1 MSQQV
6 ESNFNIQSKLLWLIG
21 LCLISLAVW
30 GNSYFSDI
38 GLLYRVLGVV
48 GILFVS
54 LFVLRFT
61 IFGNQ
66 TYNLLIQSSTEIRKV
81 VWPNRTETTQ
91 TTLIVTVAVL
101 IASLILWGLDS
112 LFSFLIKLFLG
123 LNMSK
128 ALYVIN
134 SYSGYEN
141 KAKEQLMDRIVS
153 EGQGE
158 YFGRIEVPTQEITEI
173 KGGKEKIVQKKFFP
187 GYILV
192 EMEMND
198 VTWHLVKETPRVL
211 GFIGGTKN
219 DPKSITDVEANRIL
233 NQIENGVDEST
244 QSVSF
249 EPGEMIRVIDGPF
262 NDFSGVV
269 EEVDNEKSKVK
280 VAVMIFGRSTP
291 VELDFT
297 QIERS

>member
-6 ESNFNIQSKLLWLIG
+6 ESNFNIQIKLLWLIG

-112 LFSFLIKLFLG
+112 LFSFLIKLLLG
-123 LNMSK
+123 
-128 ALYVIN
+128 
-134 SYSGYEN
+134 
-141 KAKEQLMDRIVS
+141 
-153 EGQGE
+153 
-158 YFGRIEVPTQEITEI
+158 
-173 KGGKEKIVQKKFFP
+173 
-187 GYILV
+187 
-192 EMEMND
+192 
-198 VTWHLVKETPRVL
+198 
-211 GFIGGTKN
+211 
-219 DPKSITDVEANRIL
+219 
-233 NQIENGVDEST
+233 
-244 QSVSF
+244 
-249 EPGEMIRVIDGPF
+249 
-262 NDFSGVV
+262 
-269 EEVDNEKSKVK
+269 
-280 VAVMIFGRSTP
+280 
-291 VELDFT
+291 
-297 QIERS
+297 

>member
-21 LCLISLAVW
+21 LCLIFLAVW

-91 TTLIVTVAVL
+91 TTIIVTVAVL

-112 LFSFLIKLFLG
+112 LFSFLIKLLLG
-123 LNMSK
+123 
-128 ALYVIN
+128 
-134 SYSGYEN
+134 
-141 KAKEQLMDRIVS
+141 
-153 EGQGE
+153 
-158 YFGRIEVPTQEITEI
+158 
-173 KGGKEKIVQKKFFP
+173 
-187 GYILV
+187 
-192 EMEMND
+192 
-198 VTWHLVKETPRVL
+198 
-211 GFIGGTKN
+211 
-219 DPKSITDVEANRIL
+219 
-233 NQIENGVDEST
+233 
-244 QSVSF
+244 
-249 EPGEMIRVIDGPF
+249 
-262 NDFSGVV
+262 
-269 EEVDNEKSKVK
+269 
-280 VAVMIFGRSTP
+280 
-291 VELDFT
+291 
-297 QIERS
+297 

>member
-54 LFVLRFT
+54 LFILRFT

-112 LFSFLIKLFLG
+112 LFSFLIKLLLG
-123 LNMSK
+123 
-128 ALYVIN
+128 
-134 SYSGYEN
+134 
-141 KAKEQLMDRIVS
+141 
-153 EGQGE
+153 
-158 YFGRIEVPTQEITEI
+158 
-173 KGGKEKIVQKKFFP
+173 
-187 GYILV
+187 
-192 EMEMND
+192 
-198 VTWHLVKETPRVL
+198 
-211 GFIGGTKN
+211 
-219 DPKSITDVEANRIL
+219 
-233 NQIENGVDEST
+233 
-244 QSVSF
+244 
-249 EPGEMIRVIDGPF
+249 
-262 NDFSGVV
+262 
-269 EEVDNEKSKVK
+269 
-280 VAVMIFGRSTP
+280 
-291 VELDFT
+291 
-297 QIERS
+297 

>member
-21 LCLISLAVW
+21 LCLIFLAVW

-112 LFSFLIKLFLG
+112 LFSFLIKLLLG
-123 LNMSK
+123 
-128 ALYVIN
+128 
-134 SYSGYEN
+134 
-141 KAKEQLMDRIVS
+141 
-153 EGQGE
+153 
-158 YFGRIEVPTQEITEI
+158 
-173 KGGKEKIVQKKFFP
+173 
-187 GYILV
+187 
-192 EMEMND
+192 
-198 VTWHLVKETPRVL
+198 
-211 GFIGGTKN
+211 
-219 DPKSITDVEANRIL
+219 
-233 NQIENGVDEST
+233 
-244 QSVSF
+244 
-249 EPGEMIRVIDGPF
+249 
-262 NDFSGVV
+262 
-269 EEVDNEKSKVK
+269 
-280 VAVMIFGRSTP
+280 
-291 VELDFT
+291 
-297 QIERS
+297 

>member
-6 ESNFNIQSKLLWLIG
+6 ESNYNIQSKLLWLIG

-66 TYNLLIQSSTEIRKV
+66 TYNLLVQSSTEIRKV

-112 LFSFLIKLFLG
+112 LFSFLIKLLLG
-123 LNMSK
+123 
-128 ALYVIN
+128 
-134 SYSGYEN
+134 
-141 KAKEQLMDRIVS
+141 
-153 EGQGE
+153 
-158 YFGRIEVPTQEITEI
+158 
-173 KGGKEKIVQKKFFP
+173 
-187 GYILV
+187 
-192 EMEMND
+192 
-198 VTWHLVKETPRVL
+198 
-211 GFIGGTKN
+211 
-219 DPKSITDVEANRIL
+219 
-233 NQIENGVDEST
+233 
-244 QSVSF
+244 
-249 EPGEMIRVIDGPF
+249 
-262 NDFSGVV
+262 
-269 EEVDNEKSKVK
+269 
-280 VAVMIFGRSTP
+280 
-291 VELDFT
+291 
-297 QIERS
+297 

>member
-6 ESNFNIQSKLLWLIG
+6 EGNFNIQSKLLWLIG

-54 LFVLRFT
+54 LFVLRIT

-112 LFSFLIKLFLG
+112 LFSFLIKLLLG
-123 LNMSK
+123 
-128 ALYVIN
+128 
-134 SYSGYEN
+134 
-141 KAKEQLMDRIVS
+141 
-153 EGQGE
+153 
-158 YFGRIEVPTQEITEI
+158 
-173 KGGKEKIVQKKFFP
+173 
-187 GYILV
+187 
-192 EMEMND
+192 
-198 VTWHLVKETPRVL
+198 
-211 GFIGGTKN
+211 
-219 DPKSITDVEANRIL
+219 
-233 NQIENGVDEST
+233 
-244 QSVSF
+244 
-249 EPGEMIRVIDGPF
+249 
-262 NDFSGVV
+262 
-269 EEVDNEKSKVK
+269 
-280 VAVMIFGRSTP
+280 
-291 VELDFT
+291 
-297 QIERS
+297 

>member
-21 LCLISLAVW
+21 ICLISLAVW

-112 LFSFLIKLFLG
+112 LFSFLIKLLLG
-123 LNMSK
+123 
-128 ALYVIN
+128 
-134 SYSGYEN
+134 
-141 KAKEQLMDRIVS
+141 
-153 EGQGE
+153 
-158 YFGRIEVPTQEITEI
+158 
-173 KGGKEKIVQKKFFP
+173 
-187 GYILV
+187 
-192 EMEMND
+192 
-198 VTWHLVKETPRVL
+198 
-211 GFIGGTKN
+211 
-219 DPKSITDVEANRIL
+219 
-233 NQIENGVDEST
+233 
-244 QSVSF
+244 
-249 EPGEMIRVIDGPF
+249 
-262 NDFSGVV
+262 
-269 EEVDNEKSKVK
+269 
-280 VAVMIFGRSTP
+280 
-291 VELDFT
+291 
-297 QIERS
+297 

>member
-81 VWPNRTETTQ
+81 VWPNRTDTTQ

-112 LFSFLIKLFLG
+112 LFSFLIKLLLG
-123 LNMSK
+123 
-128 ALYVIN
+128 
-134 SYSGYEN
+134 
-141 KAKEQLMDRIVS
+141 
-153 EGQGE
+153 
-158 YFGRIEVPTQEITEI
+158 
-173 KGGKEKIVQKKFFP
+173 
-187 GYILV
+187 
-192 EMEMND
+192 
-198 VTWHLVKETPRVL
+198 
-211 GFIGGTKN
+211 
-219 DPKSITDVEANRIL
+219 
-233 NQIENGVDEST
+233 
-244 QSVSF
+244 
-249 EPGEMIRVIDGPF
+249 
-262 NDFSGVV
+262 
-269 EEVDNEKSKVK
+269 
-280 VAVMIFGRSTP
+280 
-291 VELDFT
+291 
-297 QIERS
+297 

>member
-48 GILFVS
+48 GILFIS

-112 LFSFLIKLFLG
+112 LFSFLIKLLLG
-123 LNMSK
+123 
-128 ALYVIN
+128 
-134 SYSGYEN
+134 
-141 KAKEQLMDRIVS
+141 
-153 EGQGE
+153 
-158 YFGRIEVPTQEITEI
+158 
-173 KGGKEKIVQKKFFP
+173 
-187 GYILV
+187 
-192 EMEMND
+192 
-198 VTWHLVKETPRVL
+198 
-211 GFIGGTKN
+211 
-219 DPKSITDVEANRIL
+219 
-233 NQIENGVDEST
+233 
-244 QSVSF
+244 
-249 EPGEMIRVIDGPF
+249 
-262 NDFSGVV
+262 
-269 EEVDNEKSKVK
+269 
-280 VAVMIFGRSTP
+280 
-291 VELDFT
+291 
-297 QIERS
+297 

>member
-6 ESNFNIQSKLLWLIG
+6 ESNFSIQSKLLWLIG

-112 LFSFLIKLFLG
+112 LCSFLIKLLLG
-123 LNMSK
+123 
-128 ALYVIN
+128 
-134 SYSGYEN
+134 
-141 KAKEQLMDRIVS
+141 
-153 EGQGE
+153 
-158 YFGRIEVPTQEITEI
+158 
-173 KGGKEKIVQKKFFP
+173 
-187 GYILV
+187 
-192 EMEMND
+192 
-198 VTWHLVKETPRVL
+198 
-211 GFIGGTKN
+211 
-219 DPKSITDVEANRIL
+219 
-233 NQIENGVDEST
+233 
-244 QSVSF
+244 
-249 EPGEMIRVIDGPF
+249 
-262 NDFSGVV
+262 
-269 EEVDNEKSKVK
+269 
-280 VAVMIFGRSTP
+280 
-291 VELDFT
+291 
-297 QIERS
+297 

>member
-66 TYNLLIQSSTEIRKV
+66 TYNLLIQSFTEIRKV

-112 LFSFLIKLFLG
+112 LFSFLIKLLLG
-123 LNMSK
+123 
-128 ALYVIN
+128 
-134 SYSGYEN
+134 
-141 KAKEQLMDRIVS
+141 
-153 EGQGE
+153 
-158 YFGRIEVPTQEITEI
+158 
-173 KGGKEKIVQKKFFP
+173 
-187 GYILV
+187 
-192 EMEMND
+192 
-198 VTWHLVKETPRVL
+198 
-211 GFIGGTKN
+211 
-219 DPKSITDVEANRIL
+219 
-233 NQIENGVDEST
+233 
-244 QSVSF
+244 
-249 EPGEMIRVIDGPF
+249 
-262 NDFSGVV
+262 
-269 EEVDNEKSKVK
+269 
-280 VAVMIFGRSTP
+280 
-291 VELDFT
+291 
-297 QIERS
+297 